1 MLHWCDCGLYKRRLS
16 PSRCIVGLLTS
27 SSPRLAR
34 PSHTFRTTEVPSRST
49 HSFEPVSGRSR
60 RLMCVFQLPNSKS
73 KSCCPSPAL
82 SFCAWIFAVPEFVCA
97 HIHVEYAMTIR
108 PSKSHARRNSFISLF
123 FTSSSGTSSW
133 LGFAFAFW
141 FLILVCFFLRTYAF

>member
-1 MLHWCDCGLYKRRLS
+1 MLHWCDCGLYKRKLS
-16 PSRCIVGLLTS
+16 PSRCVVGLLTS

-82 SFCAWIFAVPEFVCA
+82 SFCAWIFAVPEFVCPNA
-97 HIHVEYAMTIR
+97 GTEYPAKIR
-108 PSKSHARRNSFISLF
+108 ALSTRPVQISCNNCIF
-123 FTSSSGTSSW
+123 FRPPLPVPPCLRVSVVDV
-133 LGFAFAFW
+133 GFKLEAG
-141 FLILVCFFLRTYAF
+141 